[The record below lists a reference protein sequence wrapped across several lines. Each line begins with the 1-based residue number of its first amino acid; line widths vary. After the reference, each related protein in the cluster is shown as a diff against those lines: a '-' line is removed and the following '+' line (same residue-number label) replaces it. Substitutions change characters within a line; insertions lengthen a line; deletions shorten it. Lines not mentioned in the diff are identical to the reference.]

1 MMVNKYGTLFLV
13 LTQDFNYRNYMK
25 ILNKMSFIVAS
36 VAILTTVSSC
46 KKILVEKPQAALY
59 PDYFSTA
66 GGVVGGITGVYQ
78 DLRQYY
84 SGEPVFWWDGT
95 DDATWGSSGGGALSL
110 DTYSGINS
118 SNTGP
123 GFGNLWSDINTL
135 NGVIQFAPA
144 INVDAATKAAYIAQA
159 QFLRAYIY
167 LYLVQ
172 SWGGTT
178 ATQPSG
184 IPLHLTFI
192 TAATTADAPAAAS
205 DIYNQ
210 IIADFTAA
218 AATLPATITA
228 SNPFASA
235 GVGKTATA
243 AVANAYLAKT
253 YLTRGYLTEIAQPG
267 DFQKAADL
275 SAAIIA
281 NKATY
286 GLDLW
291 QDYNDAMAQ
300 VNDYGKENMFAI
312 DYGFTDPAYSGYTLQ
327 GSGGY
332 GLNELPQMF
341 RCNYIASP
349 KIDNIPGKVDA
360 VPQVFSGPSPM
371 QRDDYNG
378 RPYIRVAPNAVY
390 TNKVFDQV
398 HDTRYDATFQT
409 FWMCNQNT
417 AAGKKSDGTLKGKLA
432 QISNFSQTVSNFPFD
447 GDTAVLISPVPVTM
461 ARRDAFNG
469 VIIAPSQISNDM
481 FPVVKKFDDN
491 RRTFMNDFSG
501 RPEVMLRFSEM
512 YLINA
517 EANYML
523 GKPALAAASIN
534 VLRTRAA
541 FRTPADGAHIPK
553 SQFSVTAANQAAMN
567 AANVLANQ
575 LTPAQVALLS
585 VPNNTTDV
593 VNKDICGMD
602 VILDEYTREFF
613 GDPRRWYDLV
623 RTQQLVRRVKLYN
636 ARGGPNVQT
645 YHMRRPIPQGEI
657 DAVLTGPKYPQNNG
671 Y

>member
-1 MMVNKYGTLFLV
+1 
-13 LTQDFNYRNYMK
+13 MK
-25 ILNKMSFIVAS
+25 IFNKMSIIVAS
-36 VAILTTVSSC
+36 VAMLTTVSSC
-46 KKILVEKPQAALY
+46 KKVLVEKPQAGLY

-66 GGVVGGITGVYQ
+66 GGVVGGITGVYN
-78 DLRQYY
+78 DLRGYY

-95 DDATWGSSGGGALSL
+95 DDATIGSSGGGALPL

-135 NGVIQFAPA
+135 NGVIQFASA

-159 QFLRAYIY
+159 QFLRGYIY

-178 ATQPSG
+178 ATQKSG
-184 IPLHLTFI
+184 IPLHTTFN

-205 DIYNQ
+205 DIYKQ

-218 AATLPATITA
+218 AATLPNTITA
-228 SNPFASA
+228 SNPFAAA

-243 AVANAYLAKT
+243 AVAKAYLAKT
-253 YLTRGYLTEIAQPG
+253 YLTRGYLSEIAQPT
-267 DFQKAADL
+267 DFQQAADIT
-275 SAAIIA
+275 AAIIA
-281 NKATY
+281 AKATY
-286 GLDLW
+286 GLDLY
-291 QDYNDAMAQ
+291 QDYNDAMAEA
-300 VNDYGKENMFAI
+300 NDYGKENMFAI
-312 DYGFTDPAYSGYTLQ
+312 DYGFSDPSYSGYTLQ
-327 GSGGY
+327 GSGGT

-349 KIDNIPGKVDA
+349 KIDNIVGKVDA

-371 QRDDYNG
+371 QRDVYNG
-378 RPYIRVAPNAVY
+378 RPYIRVAPNSPY
-390 TNKVFDQV
+390 TNKVFADQV
-398 HDTRYDATFQT
+398 HDTRWDATFQT
-409 FWMCNQNT
+409 FWMCNT
-417 AAGKKSDGTLKGKLA
+417 SPAAGKKSDGTLKGKLTS
-432 QISNFSQTVSNFPFD
+432 ISNFSQTVFNYPFD
-447 GDTAVLISPVPVTM
+447 GDTATLMPGVEVTM

-469 VIIAPSQISNDM
+469 VIITPSQYSNDM
-481 FPVVKKFDDN
+481 YPTVKKFDELK
-491 RRTFMNDFSG
+491 RTYMNDFSG

-512 YLINA
+512 YMINA

-523 GKPALAAASIN
+523 GNAAAAAASLN
-534 VLRTRAA
+534 VIRQRAA
-541 FRTPADGAHIPK
+541 YRVPADGAHIPK
-553 SQFSVTAANQAAMN
+553 GQFSVTAATQATANATNAAAM
-567 AANVLANQ
+567 A

-585 VPNNTTDV
+585 VPNNTTTLTP
-593 VNKDICGMD
+593 DICGMD
-602 VILDEYTREFF
+602 LILDEYTREYF

-636 ARGGPNVQT
+636 AKGGPNVQAF
-645 YHMRRPIPQGEI
+645 HMRRPIPQGQI
-657 DAVLTGPKYPQNNG
+657 DAVLTGPAYPQNNG

>member
-1 MMVNKYGTLFLV
+1 
-13 LTQDFNYRNYMK
+13 MK
-25 ILNKMSFIVAS
+25 ILNKMSIIVAV
-36 VAILTTVSSC
+36 VAVLSSASSC
-46 KKILVEKPQAALY
+46 KKILVEHPAAGLF
-59 PDYFSTA
+59 PDYFTTS
-66 GGVVGGITGVYQ
+66 GGVLAGITGVYQ
-78 DLRQYY
+78 DLRGYY

-95 DDATWGSSGGGALSL
+95 DDATIGSSGGGALPL

-123 GFGNLWSDINTL
+123 GFGNLWQDINTL

-159 QFLRAYIY
+159 QFLRGYIY

-172 SWGGTT
+172 SFGGTT
-178 ATQPSG
+178 ATQKSG
-184 IPLHLTFI
+184 IPLHLTFN

-210 IIADFTAA
+210 IIKDFTAA
-218 AATLPATITA
+218 AAALPNTIT
-228 SNPFASA
+228 STNPFSA
-235 GVGKTATA
+235 GGVGKTATV

-253 YLTRGYLTEIAQPG
+253 YLTRGYLTEIAVTG

-275 SAAIIA
+275 TAAIIA
-281 NKATY
+281 SKGTY

-291 QDYNDAMAQ
+291 QDYNDAMNQA
-300 VNDYGKENMFAI
+300 NDYGKENMFAI

-327 GSGGY
+327 GSGGT

-349 KIDNIPGKVDA
+349 KIDNIVGKVDA

-371 QRDDYNG
+371 QRDVYNG
-378 RPYIRVAPNAVY
+378 RPYVRVAPNAPY
-390 TNKVFDQV
+390 TNKVFADQV
-398 HDTRYDATFQT
+398 HDCRWDATFQT
-409 FWMCNQNT
+409 FWMCNTNT
-417 AAGKKSDGTLKGKLA
+417 AAGKKSDGTLKPKLA
-432 QISNFSQTVSNFPFD
+432 QISNFSSSVYNIPFD
-447 GDTAVLISPVPVTM
+447 GDTATLMPGVEVTM
-461 ARRDAFNG
+461 ARRDAFSG
-469 VIIAPSQISNDM
+469 VIITPSQYSNDM
-481 FPVVKKFDDN
+481 YPTVKKFDDI
-491 RRTFMNDFSG
+491 RRIAQNDFSG

-523 GKPALAAASIN
+523 GNAAAAANMLN
-534 VLRTRAA
+534 VIRQRAA

-553 SQFSVTAANQAAMN
+553 GQFSVTAATQAAAN
-567 AANVLANQ
+567 AANAASML

-585 VPNNTTDV
+585 VPNNTTV
-593 VNKDICGMD
+593 LTKDICGMD
-602 VILDEYTREFF
+602 LILDEYTREFF

-636 ARGGPNVQT
+636 AKGGPNVQPF
-645 YHMRRPIPQGEI
+645 HMRRPIPQGQI
-657 DAVLTGPKYPQNNG
+657 DAVLTGPVYPQNNG

>member
-1 MMVNKYGTLFLV
+1 
-13 LTQDFNYRNYMK
+13 MK
-25 ILNKMSFIVAS
+25 TKIFNKMSFIVAIVAVLTS
-36 VAILTTVSSC
+36 VNSC
-46 KKILVEKPQAALY
+46 KKLLVEKPEAALY
-59 PDYFSTA
+59 PNYFNTA
-66 GGVVGGITGVYQ
+66 GGVIGGISGVYN
-78 DLRQYY
+78 DLRGYY
-84 SGEPVFWWDGT
+84 SGEPVYWWDGT
-95 DDATWGSSGGGALSL
+95 DDATWGSSGGGALPY

-135 NGVIQFAPA
+135 NGVIQYTPGLSL
-144 INVDAATKAAYIAQA
+144 DATTKAAYIAQA

-184 IPLHLTFI
+184 IPLHTTYL
-192 TAATTADAPAAAS
+192 TAAITADAPAPAS
-205 DIYNQ
+205 AIYNQ
-210 IIADFTAA
+210 IITDLTAA
-218 AATLPATITA
+218 AATLPNTITSA
-228 SNPFASA
+228 NPFSAA

-243 AVANAYLAKT
+243 AVAKAYLAKT
-253 YLTRGYLTEIAQPG
+253 YLTRGYLAEIAQPT
-267 DFQKAADL
+267 DFQNAADI
-275 SAAIIA
+275 SAAVIA
-281 NKATY
+281 AKGTY

-291 QDYNDAMAQ
+291 ADYNDAMAQ

-312 DYGFTDPAYSGYTLQ
+312 DYGFTDPSYSGYTLQ
-327 GSGGY
+327 GSGGT

-349 KIDNIPGKVDA
+349 KIDNIVGQVDA
-360 VPQVFSGPSPM
+360 VPQKFSGPAPM
-371 QRDDYNG
+371 QRDVYNG

-417 AAGKKSDGTLKGKLA
+417 AAGKKSDGTLKPKLA
-432 QISNFSQTVSNFPFD
+432 SISNFSQSVFNFPFD
-447 GDTAVLISPVPVTM
+447 GDTAVLISPVEVNM
-461 ARRDAFNG
+461 ARRDAFAG

-481 FPVVKKFDDN
+481 YPTVKKFDDT
-491 RRTFMNDFSG
+491 RRIAMNDFSG

-523 GKPALAAASIN
+523 GNAGLAVNAIN

-567 AANVLANQ
+567 AANVAANQ
-575 LTPAQVALLS
+575 LTPAQVALMS
-585 VPNNTTDV
+585 IPNNTTTLT
-593 VNKDICGMD
+593 KDICGMD

-636 ARGGPNVQT
+636 VRGAPNVQT